1 MFFISNIII
10 YIKFVYTVYK
20 HIIDKQFNLSRI
32 TYRFGPMNGDWT
44 LDLAGLIINMMFCLV
59 KIVLKI
65 KSTYA

>member
-1 MFFISNIII
+1 M
-10 YIKFVYTVYK
+10 YTVYK

-44 LDLAGLIINMMFCLV
+44 LDLAGLKINMMFCLV

-65 KSTYA
+65 KRTYA